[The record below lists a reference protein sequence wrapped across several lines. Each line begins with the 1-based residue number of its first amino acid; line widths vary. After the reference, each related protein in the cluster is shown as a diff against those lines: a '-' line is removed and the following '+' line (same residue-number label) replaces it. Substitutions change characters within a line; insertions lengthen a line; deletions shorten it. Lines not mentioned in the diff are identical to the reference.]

1 MSIPKNNHQ
10 DFYHSKIAPRRIN
23 QDSIRSLFMKKKWS
37 YNRTFIISA
46 ASFFSETLTLAK

>member
-23 QDSIRSLFMKKKWS
+23 QDSIRSLFMKKKWA